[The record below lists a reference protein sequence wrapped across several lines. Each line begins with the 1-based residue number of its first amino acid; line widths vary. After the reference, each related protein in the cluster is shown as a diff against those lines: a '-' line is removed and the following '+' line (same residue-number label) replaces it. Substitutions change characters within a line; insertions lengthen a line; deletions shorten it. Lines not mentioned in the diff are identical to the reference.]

1 MTPAAKLAI
10 ATKRLNRLTD
20 DLEAIA
26 DWRDDLHSRIIRA
39 SLRFEL
45 VGLDEEEQ
53 DALAREVSAFAQ
65 VCRCMVS
72 AASCTAC
79 IPERMAA

>member
-1 MTPAAKLAI
+1 MTALSPTAKLAI
-10 ATKRLNRLTD
+10 ATQRLNRLTD

-26 DWRDDLHSRIIRA
+26 DWRDELRSKLFLA

-53 DALAREVSAFAQ
+53 DALTREVSAFLQ
-65 VCRCMVS
+65 VCS
-72 AASCTAC
+72 ALSDAGGADM
-79 IPERMAA
+79 ERRAA